1 MLVICGPTASG
12 KSYLAHYLA
21 KIYDGEIVNSD
32 SMQIYKHIPIITAS
46 PSPIYR
52 NEIPYHLYNFLSVD
66 QEFSVI
72 QYVNHALEKITDI
85 RNRGKLPIIVG
96 GTGLYIN
103 SLLFGYN
110 EIPTIS
116 PEIRQ
121 YVRELHSK
129 IGSCQ
134 FFNQLKELDVLAS
147 QKLNKHDSQR
157 VIRAYE
163 VFMQTKQS
171 IFTFQATQN
180 IPILPE
186 FDFKVIFLHPER
198 EFLYQT
204 CNTRLEKIFNEGA
217 IEEIALIKENFPDII
232 SSAIKTIGLREILS
246 YLNNEITLQ
255 TALNLA
261 QIKTRQYAKRQIT
274 WFKNQIKDKITLEY
288 SNNQQFEE
296 LLIDLPKSIDLK
308 KNFNFF
314 KSIS

>member
-32 SMQIYKHIPIITAS
+32 SMQIYRQIPIITAS
-46 PSPIYR
+46 PSQIYQ
-52 NEIPYHLYNFLSVD
+52 NEISYHLYNFLSVD

-72 QYVNHALEKITDI
+72 QYVNHALAKITDI
-85 RNRGKLPIIVG
+85 RNRDKLPIIVG

-134 FFNQLKELDVLAS
+134 FFNKLKELDVWAS

-163 VFMQTKQS
+163 VFMQTGQS
-171 IFTFQATQN
+171 IFAFQDTQN
-180 IPILPE
+180 ISFLPKS
-186 FDFKVIFLHPER
+186 DFKVIFLHPER
-198 EFLYQT
+198 EFLYRT
-204 CNTRLEKIFNEGA
+204 CNARLEKIFNEGA
-217 IEEIALIKENFPDII
+217 IEEVALIKKIFPDIR
-232 SSAIKTIGLREILS
+232 SSAKKTIGMQEILS

-261 QIKTRQYAKRQIT
+261 QTKTR
-274 WFKNQIKDKITLEY
+274 
-288 SNNQQFEE
+288 
-296 LLIDLPKSIDLK
+296 
-308 KNFNFF
+308 
-314 KSIS
+314 